1 MRTVGFGVIVD
12 LSISRL
18 WKVPDLLCEIFPPV
32 QQLIFNCLV
41 LIVSRLKSE
50 TDPYLLFVCFL
61 LFRQ

>member
-41 LIVSRLKSE
+41 LVASRLKSE